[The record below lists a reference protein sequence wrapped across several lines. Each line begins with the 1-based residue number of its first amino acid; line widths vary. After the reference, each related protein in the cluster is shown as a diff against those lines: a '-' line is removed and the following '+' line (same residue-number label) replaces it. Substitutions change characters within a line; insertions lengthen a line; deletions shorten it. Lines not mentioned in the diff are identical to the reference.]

1 MQARLFDPDQPLPE
15 LLRGD
20 LAALLSSEGDGSVTW
35 TRRDEEPAERSFTL
49 RAFRSEES
57 VSLRAE
63 FWIPEWMNARG
74 VAAILPAHLVV
85 ADCEPG
91 RYAVVELGTL
101 PESEW
106 AEQLPRLART
116 CARLLNELWGRTEAL
131 DVGTVEG

>member
-1 MQARLFDPDQPLPE
+1 MLRLSRQED
-15 LLRGD
+15 
-20 LAALLSSEGDGSVTW
+20 A
-35 TRRDEEPAERSFTL
+35 
-49 RAFRSEES
+49 

-91 RYAVVELGTL
+91 RYAVVELGTH

-106 AEQLPRLART
+106 EKQLPRLART